1 MPDQPHRLICVGSYT
16 PETGGTGPGVTV
28 FREPLGSPDAGED
41 GEDARP
47 GRPEPVGELRL
58 PAASWLQWHP
68 WLPVVYAVRELAEG
82 AVTALRLDPDGT
94 PQVIGEE
101 STGGAEP
108 CHLAI
113 TPDGDYLLAA
123 NYGSGSVAV
132 FGLDERG
139 IPTRRADLVEH
150 SGSGPV
156 EDRQEGPH
164 AHMVTVDRA
173 GSLVCVTDL
182 GSDRIWTYR
191 LRADGTLARV
201 AASALPP
208 GTGPRQLLRAPGG
221 RAYAV
226 AELGQE
232 LVALS
237 EEEPGAF
244 VPRAASPATGRPGTS
259 MPAHLALSPDGL
271 RAWMS
276 NRGVDTVAT
285 FDLTGDRPELVAEHD
300 LGAAWPRHFAFV
312 DGRMYVAAQQS
323 DVVIALDPDP
333 DTGELVERY
342 RLDVGSPACVAL
354 RPVPA

>member
-28 FREPLGSPDAGED
+28 LREPLGSPDAPGD
-41 GEDARP
+41 GRP
-47 GRPEPVGELRL
+47 GRPEPAGELRL
-58 PAASWLQWHP
+58 TAASWLQWHP

-82 AVTALRLDPDGT
+82 AVSALLLDPDGT
-94 PQVIGEE
+94 VRVIGEE
-101 STGGAEP
+101 ATGGADP
-108 CHLAI
+108 CHLAV

-139 IPTRRADLVEH
+139 APTRRADLVEH

-164 AHMVTVDRA
+164 AHMVTLDPA

-182 GSDRIWTYR
+182 GSDRIWAYR

-208 GTGPRQLLRAPGG
+208 GTGPRQLVRAPGG
-221 RAYAV
+221 GRGFAV
-226 AELGQE
+226 AELGSE
-232 LVALS
+232 LLVLS

-244 VPRAASPATGRPGTS
+244 VPRGSCAASDRPGTNF
-259 MPAHLALSPDGL
+259 PAHLALSPDGL
-271 RAWMS
+271 RGYLS
-276 NRGVDTVAT
+276 NRGADTVAT
-285 FDLTGDRPELVAEHD
+285 FDLTGDRPERIAEHD
-300 LGAAWPRHFAFV
+300 LGAAWPRHFALV
-312 DGRMYVAAQQS
+312 DDRLYVAAQQS
-323 DVVIALDPDP
+323 DEVVALDLDP
-333 DTGELVERY
+333 ETDELVERY
-342 RLDVGSPACVAL
+342 RIPVGSPACVAVQP
-354 RPVPA
+354 RPA